1 VDETKTVVVEKMMTM
16 DAKTPQDFETV
27 IGLEVHLQFDTQTK
41 IFCGCANQFG
51 CEPNTNVCPVCL
63 GLPGSLPVLNKTVLQ
78 YAVKVALALGC
89 QISPWSKFDRK
100 NYFYPDL
107 PKGYQISQYDF
118 PVARAGQVM
127 IETPTGQKKIG
138 VHRAHLEEDAGKL
151 IHDPALRASLVDYNR
166 AGTPL
171 LEIVTEPDMRSPQ
184 EAYDYLT
191 NLKLIL
197 QYLDVSDCDM
207 EKGSLRCDANIS
219 IRPTGELKLGT
230 KTEIKN
236 LNSFRAVK
244 LALEYEEARQQSVI
258 LSGKTIV
265 QETRLWDETK
275 GATVSMRSK
284 EEAHDYRYFPE
295 PDLVP
300 FSVEPADVETIRR
313 SLPELPAAKH
323 ARLLTQYGLT
333 DYDAMVLVQERDLAD
348 FFEQCHALFPVGK
361 KIGNWINGPLRQ
373 ELNSRKVAVTALG
386 LTPAALVELIRM
398 VEEGTV
404 SNLVAKDVLTE
415 MLSSG
420 QSASAI
426 VAAKGLAQMSDD
438 TELIKFVDAVIE
450 KNQNVVQQIKGGKEN
465 AMGFLVG
472 QIMRQTGGKAN
483 PQKVSEL
490 IKRRIVNA

>member
-1 VDETKTVVVEKMMTM
+1 M
-16 DAKTPQDFETV
+16 DVKTPEDFETV
-27 IGLEVHLQFDTQTK
+27 IGLEVHLQFKTRTK

-63 GLPGSLPVLNKTVLQ
+63 GLPGALPVLNKTVLQ
-78 YAVKVALALGC
+78 YAIKVALALGC
-89 QISPWSKFDRK
+89 QVSPWSKFDRK

-118 PVARAGQVM
+118 PVARAGHVM
-127 IETPTGQKKIG
+127 IHTPTGKMKIG
-138 VHRAHLEEDAGKL
+138 IHRAHLEEDAGKL
-151 IHDPALRASLVDYNR
+151 IHDPALHASLVDYNR

-171 LEIVTEPDMRSPQ
+171 LEIVTEPDIRSPQ

-219 IRPTGELKLGT
+219 IRPTGAVKLGT

-244 LALEYEEARQQSVI
+244 LALEYEQARQQSVV

-265 QETRLWDETK
+265 QETRLWDEAK

-300 FSVEPADVETIRR
+300 FSVEPAEVEAIRKE
-313 SLPELPAAKH
+313 LPELPEAKH
-323 ARLLTQYGLT
+323 GRLMAHYALA
-333 DYDAMVLVQERDLAD
+333 DYDATVLVQDKSLAD

-361 KIGNWINGPLRQ
+361 KISNWINGPVRQ
-373 ELNSRKVAVTALG
+373 ELNNRKVGVADLG
-386 LTPAALVELIRM
+386 LTPASLVELIRL

-404 SNLVAKDVLTE
+404 SNLVGKDVFSE
-415 MLSSG
+415 MIKSG
-420 QSASAI
+420 QPAKAI

-438 TELIKFVDAVIE
+438 TALIKFVDEVIA

-465 AMGFLVG
+465 ALGFLVG

-490 IKRRIVNA
+490 IKRRMVDA